1 MATPAAVPATMQAIQ
16 VSEVGGPEKIFLTHD
31 VPVPVPGPQ
40 SVLVRN
46 RVAGVN
52 SIDTYHR

>member
-1 MATPAAVPATMQAIQ
+1 MQAIQ